1 MVTKSLAAFASPII
15 TKAMETGGRGGTTIT
30 TDYSGIGDALMKKA
44 QLELNA
50 ATLKAD
56 VAMKTQAMNT
66 EARLKMIDI
75 EDARIDKE
83 LADRR
88 ASKDMGFMEKT
99 MGVLQGAM
107 SGAQTGAAAGGG
119 NPWAIAGGA
128 VLGGAMAGH
137 DAYSGAPGD
146 EKRERM
152 NKTNQTLGSIA
163 TIATTTRGMYD
174 KYKGN
179 EVFKSGTED
188 LGKLSKEIG
197 QLSGAQQEA
206 KIAEYNEKATAMQGE
221 LGKYFGPQESLNM
234 MEGIRKG
241 QSALLSNDPVTA
253 TKAKMAQV
261 GTNLVAALEQPGAD
275 RMALMNQAHGEMNR
289 LNGMLYGFD
298 KKHQI
303 SPQEFSHVLGGIDPK
318 LGEEYSTNIMGMS
331 GGKKGGNVG
340 SATSVRGTAQ
350 QIDPTTGA
358 PVQQTNTNQPSM
370 PVATG
375 ITGGTV
381 HIPAGRGA
389 VMDDG
394 GSINPAQ
401 AEMDMAKN
409 AQPAADAYNK
419 MAMDEANNQGVVE
432 DPVEKRYQEL
442 KKDPRTEGL
451 KDKRIRE
458 IAEYEVKQKQ
468 EKMAVK
474 SPESFQEAKK
484 LAADADKRI
493 KAAQHKT
500 KTEGFTDPQDK
511 QKMTNVNTAA
521 NTVDKMIEVI
531 ESGDYPSDSQM
542 DAMSAKVRTEGAGEI
557 IVGTTGA
564 VVGGLAG
571 GAIGSVAG
579 PGGAFLGARAMQA
592 GIAGVITG
600 SGLGYKAG
608 QKFPVGRG
616 SKMTLSDSEANSVDK
631 MSPLEQD
638 FIFSYNKTLDEGVTR
653 EFEADEAK
661 KLLPSPGQSRETQLK
676 NLYRLKDRLA
686 SKAEGIAGGA
696 EASNTG
702 ALKLEEKKEQVKQ
715 KYEANPQKRYNEAY
729 AAEQAKLDFK
739 SNNNVIDEEDQ
750 EDLQGQGGFFRLP
763 NR

>member
-44 QLELNA
+44 QLELQA

-56 VAMKTQAMNT
+56 VSMKTQAMNT

-88 ASKDMGFMEKT
+88 ASQDMGFMEKT

-128 VLGGAMAGH
+128 VLGGAMSA
-137 DAYSGAPGD
+137 DSAYSGDPGD
-146 EKRERM
+146 EKREKM
-152 NKTNQTLGSIA
+152 NRTNQTLGSIA

-188 LGKLSKEIG
+188 LGKIQKEIG
-197 QLSGAQQEA
+197 NLSGAAQQA

-221 LGKYFGPQESLNM
+221 LGRYFGPQESLNM

-241 QSALLSNDPVTA
+241 QSAILSNDPETA

-275 RMALMNQAHGEMNR
+275 RMALMTQAHGEMNR
-289 LNGMLYGFD
+289 LNGQLYGYD
-298 KKHQI
+298 NKHQI
-303 SPQEFSHVLGGIDPK
+303 SPQEFSHVLGGLDPK
-318 LGEEYSTNIMGMS
+318 LGEEYSMNMMS
-331 GGKKGGNVG
+331 MGGKKGGNVG
-340 SATSVRGTAQ
+340 SAGSVRGTAQ

-358 PVQQTNTNQPSM
+358 PIQQTNTNQPSM

-375 ITGGTV
+375 IAGGTI

-389 VMDDG
+389 VMDD
-394 GSINPAQ
+394 NQPMRPAQ
-401 AEMDMAKN
+401 AETDLAKS
-409 AQPAADAYNK
+409 AGPAAEVYNK
-419 MAMDEANNQGVVE
+419 MAQDEANDQGVIE
-432 DPVEKRYQEL
+432 DPVEKRFQEL

-458 IAEYEVKQKQ
+458 IAEYEVKKEQGKNRV
-468 EKMAVK
+468 E
-474 SPESFQEAKK
+474 SPESLREAKT
-484 LAADADKRI
+484 LAANADQRL
-493 KAAQHKT
+493 KAARHKIN
-500 KTEGFTDPQDK
+500 TEGVNDPADK
-511 QKMTNVNTAA
+511 QKFNNVNTAS
-521 NTVDKMIEVI
+521 NTIDKMIKVVE
-531 ESGDYPSDSQM
+531 EGKYPANSQM
-542 DAMSAKVRTEGAGEI
+542 DAASAKIRTEGAGEVI
-557 IVGTTGA
+557 LGGAGTVIGGA
-564 VVGGLAG
+564 AGATLGSVIPGAGTAAGMVAGMGAG
-571 GAIGSVAG
+571 GT
-579 PGGAFLGARAMQA
+579 M
-592 GIAGVITG
+592 
-600 SGLGYKAG
+600 GYKAG

-616 SKMTLSDSEANSVDK
+616 KKLTLSDSEADAVDK
-631 MSPLEQD
+631 MTPLEQD

-676 NLYRLKDRLA
+676 NLYRLKDMVA
-686 SKAEGIAGGA
+686 SKAEGIADM
-696 EASNTG
+696 SSSSMTG
-702 ALKLEEKKEQVKQ
+702 ALRLEEKKEQVKQ
-715 KYEANPQKRYNEAY
+715 KYEANPQKRYNEAM

-739 SNNNVIDEEDQ
+739 NANPDEEDE
-750 EDLQGQGGFFRLP
+750 EDLNGQGGFFRLG
-763 NR
+763 R